1 MSRIEDAAAPSG
13 GRLRIGRADM
23 KKSQLYEIVRWV
35 CVALVLALIVV
46 HSLKNRVS
54 GADPSAVVAAVTA
67 TVNTEEMQQADAQMI
82 KRLYGINPGDYESCT
97 LYYPTTNMG
106 ADELLIVKL
115 KDISQQ
121 EALSAAAEARLQTQ
135 KTAFDGYGAEQFAL
149 LNDHAVIEP
158 RGNYFLFVV
167 SADSEAAAA
176 AFRAAL

>member
-1 MSRIEDAAAPSG
+1 
-13 GRLRIGRADM
+13 M
-23 KKSQLYEIVRWV
+23 KKSVFYEILRWAS
-35 CVALVLALIVV
+35 VALALALIVY
-46 HSLKNRVS
+46 HSLQNRVS
-54 GADPSAVVAAVTA
+54 SADPAAVTQAVAA
-67 TVNTEEMQQADAQMI
+67 TVDTSAMQEADAQMV
-82 KRLYGINPGDYESCT
+82 KRLYGINPADYESCT

-115 KDISQQ
+115 KDLSQQ
-121 EALSAAAEARLQTQ
+121 EALSAAVDARLQTQ

>member
-1 MSRIEDAAAPSG
+1 
-13 GRLRIGRADM
+13 M
-23 KKSQLYEIVRWV
+23 KQSQIYEIIRWL
-35 CVALVLALIVV
+35 CVALVVALIVF

-54 GADPSAVVAAVTA
+54 SADPAAVTEA
-67 TVNTEEMQQADAQMI
+67 VTAVISTENMQEADAQMV
-82 KRLYGINPGDYESCT
+82 KRLYGINPADYESCT

-115 KDISQQ
+115 KDVSQQ
-121 EALSAAAEARLQTQ
+121 EALSAAVDARLQTQ

-149 LNDHAVIEP
+149 LSDHAVIEP

-167 SADSEAAAA
+167 SANADAAAA

>member
-1 MSRIEDAAAPSG
+1 
-13 GRLRIGRADM
+13 M
-23 KKSQLYEIVRWV
+23 KQSQIYEIIRWL
-35 CVALVLALIVV
+35 CVALVVALIVV

-54 GADPSAVVAAVTA
+54 SADPAAVTA
-67 TVNTEEMQQADAQMI
+67 AVTAVISTENMQEADAQMV
-82 KRLYGINPGDYESCT
+82 KRLYGINPADYESCT

-115 KDISQQ
+115 KDVSQQ
-121 EALSAAAEARLQTQ
+121 EALSAAADARLQTQ

-149 LNDHAVIEP
+149 LSDHAVIEP

-167 SADSEAAAA
+167 SANADAAAA

>member
-1 MSRIEDAAAPSG
+1 
-13 GRLRIGRADM
+13 M
-23 KKSQLYEIVRWV
+23 KQSHVYEIIRWLT
-35 CVALVLALIVV
+35 VALVVALIVF

-54 GADPSAVVAAVTA
+54 SADPAAVTEA
-67 TVNTEEMQQADAQMI
+67 VTAVISTENMQEADAQMV
-82 KRLYGINPGDYESCT
+82 KRLYGINPADYESCT

-115 KDISQQ
+115 KDVSQQ
-121 EALSAAAEARLQTQ
+121 EALSAAVDARLQTQ

-149 LNDHAVIEP
+149 LSDHAVIEP

-167 SADSEAAAA
+167 SANADAAAA